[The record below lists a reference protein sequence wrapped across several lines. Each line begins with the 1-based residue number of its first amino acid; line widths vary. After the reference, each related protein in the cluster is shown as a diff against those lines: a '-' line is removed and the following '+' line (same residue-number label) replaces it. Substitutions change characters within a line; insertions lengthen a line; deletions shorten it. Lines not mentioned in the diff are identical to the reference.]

1 MVQSPAVMT
10 RGLTKFYGAVQAL
23 RGVDL
28 EVARGEI
35 FGFLGPNGS
44 GKTTTIRCLLDLIRP
59 TSGAV
64 RVLGLDP
71 QAEPLA
77 VRGRV
82 GYLPGELRLDDNR
95 TADAVFRFFN
105 RLRGGRA
112 DPPYIRQLAERLDL
126 DLQTPIKNFSRG
138 NKQKVGLVQALMH
151 RPELLLLDE
160 PTSGL
165 DPLAQQEVHRLIA
178 AARAEGAT
186 VFFSSH
192 VLSEV
197 QEVAERVAILRGGAV
212 VEVAATAAL
221 IDRALRRVRVRFRE
235 PPDSLVLDHLPG
247 IKILGRDDRGG
258 VLLQV
263 SGEMDGLIKALA
275 AFPVSDFETERP
287 SLEEVFLAYY
297 EGDPDRP
304 GEK

>member
-1 MVQSPAVMT
+1 MEQPLAVMA
-10 RGLTKFYGAVQAL
+10 RGLTKSYGAFQAL

-28 EVARGEI
+28 EVRRGEI

-59 TSGAV
+59 SGGSV
-64 RVLGLDP
+64 RVLDLDP

-77 VRGRV
+77 VRARV
-82 GYLPGELRLDDNR
+82 GYLPGELRLDDNL
-95 TADAVFRFFN
+95 TAEGVLWFFN

-112 DPPYIRQLAERLDL
+112 DSAFIRRLADRLSL
-126 DLQTPIKNFSRG
+126 DLQTPIKNFSKG
-138 NKQKVGLVQALMH
+138 NKQKVGVVQALMH

-165 DPLAQQEVHRLIA
+165 DPLAQQEVLHLISE
-178 AARAEGAT
+178 ARAAGAT

-197 QEVAERVAILRGGAV
+197 QEVAERVAILRRGTV
-212 VEVAATAAL
+212 VEVAETSAL
-221 IDRALRRVRVRFRE
+221 IDRSLRRVRVRFRQPLE
-235 PPDSLVLDHLPG
+235 TLILTKLPG
-247 IKILGRDDRGG
+247 VKLLGRDDRGG

-263 SGEMDGLIKALA
+263 IGEMDGLIKALA
-275 AFPVSDFETERP
+275 AYPVSDFETERP

-297 EGDPDRP
+297 EGDRL
-304 GEK
+304 

>member
-1 MVQSPAVMT
+1 
-10 RGLTKFYGAVQAL
+10 
-23 RGVDL
+23 
-28 EVARGEI
+28 
-35 FGFLGPNGS
+35 
-44 GKTTTIRCLLDLIRP
+44 
-59 TSGAV
+59 
-64 RVLGLDP
+64 
-71 QAEPLA
+71 LA
-77 VRGRV
+77 
-82 GYLPGELRLDDNR
+82 
-95 TADAVFRFFN
+95 A
-105 RLRGGRA
+105 
-112 DPPYIRQLAERLDL
+112 RLDL
-126 DLQTPIKNFSRG
+126 DLRTPIKNFSRG

-235 PPDSLVLDHLPG
+235 PPDSLALDHLPG